1 VQQPAPFELVRQD
14 GCRAASNGALT
25 VVLLE
30 AEDQGR
36 LFRRRAV
43 RHTTG
48 GTPGQ
53 AVLPELNRLAGDLV
67 ARLDM
72 PAAELAERLAQL
84 AAMAKP
90 GDPQQVEWAV
100 AELDGVRVYV
110 DSASVIVTRRD
121 LMP

>member
-1 VQQPAPFELVRQD
+1 MQQPAPFELLRQD
-14 GCRAASNGALT
+14 GHRVASNGALT
-25 VVLLE
+25 VLLLE
-30 AEDQGR
+30 PDDVGR

-43 RHTTG
+43 KHSTG

-72 PAAELAERLAQL
+72 PAAELADRLQQL
-84 AAMAKP
+84 AAMATP

-110 DSASVIVTRRD
+110 DGASVIVTRRD